1 MPSQALPEI
10 LREFIFAFTSL
21 PTYRNFATLVAG
33 WILCTGRHTI
43 SRVIQAGREPGGR
56 HHSTLYRFFSRA
68 KWDTDDLGQV
78 LLRLVLPLVPAG
90 SVSALLDDTLCRK
103 TGPHLWGG
111 GMHRDP
117 LNSSYGGAGGRTIKF
132 AFGHNWVTL
141 CVWIPLPWSKD
152 RGLAIPVLWRFY
164 RTKKRCPA
172 KEYRKRTDLAR
183 ELIAI
188 FKTWLP
194 ARHVFLIVD
203 AEYGCRGIV
212 RDLPAGVSIVA
223 PVDMDAALFA
233 LPAPPSGK
241 GRPRLK
247 GSRLPSPCKLAAD
260 DAVPWEKRT
269 VHVYGR
275 DVEMLVKTFVC
286 LWYQVAYT
294 RPVRVV
300 LTRDPKGLIDDR
312 AYFCDDATLSVE
324 TALAYFSR
332 RWTQEVMHRDVKQ
345 NLGLEDPQNGYW
357 RRPAGVRPEKK
368 VAGPQPHATR
378 GEQAVRRTAPFAF
391 VVYALVAV
399 SYLRRGTADADVR
412 RARERAPWDT
422 YKRTPSFADML
433 GAARRELWAS
443 RLSGHP
449 LLGPLSRKVTAA
461 VVDLLVA

>member
-1 MPSQALPEI
+1 MPIQALLTILPEF
-10 LREFIFAFTSL
+10 LLSFTS
-21 PTYRNFATLVAG
+21 TASYDNFVTLVIG

-43 SRVIQAGREPGGR
+43 TRVIQAGRQSRGK
-56 HHSTLYRFFSRA
+56 HHSAFYRFFSHA
-68 KWDTDDLGQV
+68 KWNPDDLGRV
-78 LLRLVLPLVPAG
+78 LLRLALPLVPEG
-90 SVSALLDDTLCRK
+90 PVSALIDDTLCRK

-141 CVWIPLPWSKD
+141 CVWIPLPWGAD

-164 RTKKRCPA
+164 RTKKRCPP

-188 FKTWLP
+188 FKSWLP
-194 ARHVFLIVD
+194 LRGVVLIVD
-203 AEYGCRGIV
+203 AEYACKGIV
-212 RDLPAGVSIVA
+212 RGLPAGVTFVG

-233 LPAPPSGK
+233 LPTPPNGK

-247 GSRLPSPCKLAAD
+247 GARLPSPKKLAAD
-260 DAVPWEKRT
+260 DSVPWEKRT

-275 DVEMLVKTFVC
+275 DVEVLVKTVVC

-312 AYFCDDATLSVE
+312 AYFCNDAELGVE
-324 TALAYFSR
+324 TVLAYFSR
-332 RWTQEVMHRDVKQ
+332 RWCQEEMHRDVKQ
-345 NLGLEDPQNGYW
+345 NLGLEDPQNGSW
-357 RRPAGVRPEKK
+357 RRPAGERQGKK

-391 VVYALVAV
+391 VVYALVAI
-399 SYLRRGTADADVR
+399 SYLRRGTAEADVK
-412 RARERAPWDT
+412 RARERAPW
-422 YKRTPSFADML
+422 YRHKRTPSYADMVE
-433 GAARRELWAS
+433 AARRELWAS
-443 RLSGHP
+443 RLSDHP
-449 LLGPLSRKVTAA
+449 VLRPLSRKVRGLLT
-461 VVDLLVA
+461 DLLAA